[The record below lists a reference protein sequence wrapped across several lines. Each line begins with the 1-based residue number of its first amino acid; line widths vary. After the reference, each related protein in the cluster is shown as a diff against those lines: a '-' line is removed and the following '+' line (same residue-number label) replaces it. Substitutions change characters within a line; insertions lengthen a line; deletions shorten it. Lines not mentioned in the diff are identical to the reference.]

1 MFRTATLGVLVA
13 LFACSCAGLA
23 DAAQQASRTPCQAA
37 GLRAA
42 FRVVQGSAG
51 AGSITYT
58 VRLTNRGARA
68 CAVSGRPGLRLLG
81 AGGAPLPTAVAP
93 DRRGT
98 GAAALIVLGHG
109 RTAIALARFSPD
121 IPGRGEPVRGR
132 CEPVA
137 HRVRVT
143 LASPGSGS
151 LTGAVSPPTSVCEHG
166 AITEGLLHRVVA
178 PQVRTRAR
186 RHVLTGRPLAGR

>member
-81 AGGAPLPTAVAP
+81 AGGAALPDA
-93 DRRGT
+93 RRSPWPVSART
-98 GAAALIVLGHG
+98 SPGAASPCAGVVSPS
-109 RTAIALARFSPD
+109 RTACA
-121 IPGRGEPVRGR
+121 
-132 CEPVA
+132 
-137 HRVRVT
+137 
-143 LASPGSGS
+143 
-151 LTGAVSPPTSVCEHG
+151 
-166 AITEGLLHRVVA
+166 
-178 PQVRTRAR
+178 
-186 RHVLTGRPLAGR
+186 

>member
-1 MFRTATLGVLVA
+1 MLRRTAALGLLVA
-13 LFACSCAGLA
+13 LSACAAAAGT
-23 DAAQQASRTPCQAA
+23 AQQANPAAPCSAG

-42 FRVVQGSAG
+42 FRVVAGSAG
-51 AGSITYT
+51 AGGITYT
-58 VRLTNRGARA
+58 VRLTNRGAHA
-68 CAVSGRPGLRLLG
+68 CAVSGRPGLRLLDARG
-81 AGGAPLPTAVAP
+81 AALPTAVAP
-93 DRRGT
+93 DRPGT
-98 GAAALIVLGHG
+98 GAAALIVLRHG

-137 HRVRVT
+137 RRVRVS

-166 AITEGLLHRVVA
+166 RISEGLLHLA
-178 PQVRTRAR
+178 AR
-186 RHVLTGRPLAGR
+186 